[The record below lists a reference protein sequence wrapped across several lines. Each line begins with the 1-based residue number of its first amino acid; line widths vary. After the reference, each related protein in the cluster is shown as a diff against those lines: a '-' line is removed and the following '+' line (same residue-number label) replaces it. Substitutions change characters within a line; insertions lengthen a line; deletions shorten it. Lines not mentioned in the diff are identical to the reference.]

1 MVRCEIENLIILN
14 REGGDYMSKHHK
26 HKSSTLETN
35 QKFPFEDML
44 KNVNVGEVLKNVDI
58 KQLASVVSNLKSK
71 KETRVVEEEKDIE
84 QKSKKEKIIDLLDD
98 DEFKDAVLSLISK
111 FRNANQYSEEI
122 SIFDDSELRSSVYTV
137 LEKILF
143 I

>member
-1 MVRCEIENLIILN
+1 
-14 REGGDYMSKHHK
+14 MSKHHK
-26 HKSSTLETN
+26 HKIDAPETN

-44 KNVNVGEVLKNVDI
+44 KNVNVGEILKNVDI

-71 KETRVVEEEKDIE
+71 KETREVEEEKDIE
-84 QKSKKEKIIDLLDD
+84 QKSKKEKIIELLDD

-111 FRNANQYSEEI
+111 FRNANQYGEDI
-122 SIFDDSELRSSVYTV
+122 SIFENSELRSSVYTV

>member
-1 MVRCEIENLIILN
+1 
-14 REGGDYMSKHHK
+14 MSKHHK
-26 HKSSTLETN
+26 RKIDAPETN

-44 KNVNVGEVLKNVDI
+44 KNVNVGEILKNVDI

-71 KETRVVEEEKDIE
+71 KETREVDVEKDVE
-84 QKSKKEKIIDLLDD
+84 QKSKKEKIIELLDD

-111 FRNANQYSEEI
+111 FRNANQYGEDI
-122 SIFDDSELRSSVYTV
+122 SIFENSELRSSIYTV